1 MKKILLCMLMVLPF
15 VFTSCSDDDKNEDD
29 ISLGKKEYKMNF
41 LDKVQ
46 IEATSTLDITY
57 KTEDDFIATVSDK
70 GLITGGRVGET
81 EISLSNTKDTKKVS
95 VIIEPKAELYPEP
108 EFPFGETRA
117 NIIKKLG
124 KPDSEDDEV
133 ILYDDYSSKAP
144 YIMYMFDGTSNNS
157 KLTGMS
163 VIVSSS
169 YSKEL
174 GAHLAER
181 YLMVEGD
188 DEIILVGFN
197 SNTTEKATMAIG
209 VELYKNTL
217 WMVMYMPYSKTDKR
231 SMPQIEN
238 TKDLFQRFDKIRK

>member
-1 MKKILLCMLMVLPF
+1 MVLPF
-15 VFTSCSDDDKNEDD
+15 VFTSCSDDDKDEDD

-41 LDKVQ
+41 GDKVQ

-108 EFPFGETRA
+108 EFLFGETKA

-124 KPDSEDDEV
+124 KPMNESGKT
-133 ILYDDYSSKAP
+133 IIYDNNSSKVP
-144 YIMYMFDGTSNNS
+144 YIIYLFDGTSDNS
-157 KLTGMS
+157 KLEGLS
-163 VIVSSS
+163 VIVNSS

-188 DEIILVGFN
+188 DDIILVGFN
-197 SNTTEKATMAIG
+197 SNTAEKATMAIG
-209 VELYKNTL
+209 VELYENAL
-217 WMVMYMPYSKTDKR
+217 WMVMYMPYSKSAKR

-238 TKDLFQRFDKIRK
+238 TKDLFQRFDQIRK